1 VYDEFVSKIK
11 SVFEEAEVGNPLEP
25 KTLIGPLIDPI
36 SITNYHKAIKN
47 AQEQGGRLITGGEEA
62 TIKGFEDGYYVKPV
76 IIEATKDMPI
86 VKEET
91 FAPLLYVIK
100 YKTLEE
106 AIEVHNSVPQGLSSA
121 IFTTDLR
128 EAEQFLSNLGSDCGL
143 ANVNTSTA
151 GAEIGGAFGGEK
163 ETGGGRESGSDAW
176 KVYARRQT
184 VTINYGRDVP
194 LSQGV
199 KFNV

>member
-1 VYDEFVSKIK
+1 MK
-11 SVFEEAEVGNPLEP
+11 SVFEEAPVGNPLEP
-25 KTLIGPLIDPI
+25 NTLIGPLIDPS
-36 SITNYHKAIKN
+36 SITAYHTAIKQ
-47 AQEQGGRLITGGEEA
+47 AKEQGGKLVTGGTEPK
-62 TIKGFEDGYYVKPV
+62 IKSFEKGYYVNPA
-76 IIEATKDMPI
+76 IIEATPDMPI

-100 YKTLEE
+100 YKTLDE
-106 AIEVHNSVPQGLSSA
+106 ALEIHNSVPQGLSSA

-128 EAEQFLSNLGSDCGL
+128 EAEYFLSNLGSDCGL

-176 KVYARRQT
+176 KIYARRQT
-184 VTINYGRDVP
+184 VTINYGKDVP